1 MFYTRE
7 WQPCVPSSAII
18 PRTIVRK
25 EEEVVYS
32 EQASA
37 LSIQQQQQQAC
48 PSVRPAVKSNHSECV
63 QQLDGVR
70 SKSTDWQ
77 RLLPQI
83 GFAVFQKIIISGK
96 RVGKNSFFTRIELQS
111 VKLKNV

>member
-1 MFYTRE
+1 
-7 WQPCVPSSAII
+7 
-18 PRTIVRK
+18 
-25 EEEVVYS
+25 
-32 EQASA
+32 
-37 LSIQQQQQQAC
+37 
-48 PSVRPAVKSNHSECV
+48 V